1 MKMIHEKYYDLLE
14 KQNKLLGRKNIVNDG
29 FYNGVYERYVYPVV
43 TRHHI
48 PIHWRFDLDKERN
61 PHFIERLGINAVF
74 NPAAIYINSKY
85 YLICRVEGLDRK
97 SFFAV
102 AESDNGIDNFRFIN
116 KPLYWEDI
124 DKEETNIYDMRL
136 VKHEDGWIYGVFC
149 SESKEDKG
157 LQGDTSSAVAK
168 AGLVRTKDLKSWE
181 RLPNIITPSQQQRNV
196 VLHPEFINSKYAF
209 YTRPQDGFISTGS
222 GGGIALGL
230 CDDILNP
237 VIKKEMVIDEKRYHT
252 VYEVKNGEGPAPIK
266 TNKGWIHIAHGVRNT
281 AAGLRYVLYT
291 FATSLEDP
299 SKVIAKPGGYF
310 VAPYDNERVGDV
322 SNVVFCNGVIVNEE
336 NEVFIYYA
344 SSDTRIHVATTTVDK
359 LIEYTFNTP
368 EDANRSLDCVK
379 QRIQLIDNN
388 IKLLSEF

>member
-1 MKMIHEKYYDLLE
+1 MIHEKYYDLLE
-14 KQNKLLGRKNIVNDG
+14 KQNKLLKRKNIVKDG
-29 FYNGVYERYVYPVV
+29 FYNGIYERYVYPVV

-74 NPAAIYINSKY
+74 NPAAIYVDSKY

-124 DKEETNIYDMRL
+124 NKGETNIYDMRL
-136 VKHEDGWIYGVFC
+136 VRHEDGWIYGVFC

-181 RLPNIITPSQQQRNV
+181 RLPNLKTPSPQQRNV

-299 SKVIAKPGGYF
+299 SKVIAKPGGYII
-310 VAPYDNERVGDV
+310 APYDNERIGDV

-336 NEVFIYYA
+336 NEVFMYYA

-359 LIEYTFNTP
+359 LIDYTFNTP

-388 IKLLSEF
+388 IKLLTEF

>member
-1 MKMIHEKYYDLLE
+1 MKMIHEKYYDLSE
-14 KQNKLLGRKNIVNDG
+14 KQNKLLKRKNIVNDG

-74 NPAAIYINSKY
+74 NPAAIYVDSKY
-85 YLICRVEGLDRK
+85 YLICRVEGSDRK

-124 DKEETNIYDMRL
+124 DREETNIYDMRL

-196 VLHPEFINSKYAF
+196 VLHPEFINSKYTF

-336 NEVFIYYA
+336 NEVFMYYA
-344 SSDTRIHVATTTVDK
+344 SSDTRIHVATTSVDN
-359 LIEYTFNTP
+359 LIDYTFNTP

-388 IKLLSEF
+388 IKLLTEF